1 MSSVGSVT
9 HWITQ
14 LKTGDPAAAQK
25 LWESYFL
32 RLVKLARK
40 KLEGTPRRAA
50 DEEDVAL
57 SVFDSLFRGTEAG
70 RFPQLFDRNNLWQ
83 LLAAITA
90 HKALDLARREGRLKR
105 GAGRVLDEGALP
117 GAERLQGEEAALE
130 QAFSR
135 EPTPELA
142 VQMAEEFQRLLDLLG
157 DDTLR
162 AVALAR
168 MEGRTNDEI
177 AAQLGC
183 APRTIDRKLQV
194 IRSLWAHETMP

>member
-14 LKTGDPAAAQK
+14 LKAGDPLAAQR
-25 LWESYFL
+25 LWEAYFL

-57 SVFDSLFRGTEAG
+57 SAFDSLCRGTEAG
-70 RFPQLFDRNNLWQ
+70 RFPQLKGRDHLWQ

-105 GAGRVLDEGALP
+105 GGRPRNERALP
-117 GAERLQGEEAALE
+117 GAEDLQADEASLE
-130 QAFSR
+130 QVFSR

-168 MEGRTNDEI
+168 MEGRTVDEI

-183 APRTIDRKLQV
+183 APRTVDRKLQV
-194 IRSLWAHETMP
+194 IRSLWAHETLP